1 MGVTVY
7 LKLKLAEI
15 PWTFNKCCRH
25 KLKIH
30 WKVGGKV
37 CIHGS
42 SLEQGRYL
50 IFHELFRYDCF
61 AAIWWRRFENKKPKK
76 LGMNKQ
82 SWSLGFIFITD
93 SNLFAHSTCHNMEK
107 ACFECVNL
115 ILQYYNYTLLWQM
128 WPPVNRGRGKEEL
141 TTEREWTLS
150 KLVGR

>member
-25 KLKIH
+25 KLKIQ

-61 AAIWWRRFENKKPKK
+61 AAIWWCRFENKKPKK

-93 SNLFAHSTCHNMEK
+93 SNLFAHSTCYNMEK

-128 WPPVNRGRGKEEL
+128 WPPVKYRGRGKEEL
-141 TTEREWTLS
+141 TT
-150 KLVGR
+150 